1 MSQSALLTFIFFLN
15 AQAVLALIDCDNVF
29 KDNTSVFT
37 GLCNNK
43 WSNLKPLVRPTQ
55 SQVGYAWIKYKID
68 HSFTS
73 SDDAQDE
80 MSDSVPAVLG
90 PDGYFYIIDDHH
102 TLSALDYSGYS
113 DVSVTLDV
121 RCDKR
126 TMASMDLFYK
136 YLEGSN
142 FIYLGSHPLDK
153 PNVKPEAIIPQLLPK
168 LFSFTSSSK
177 SLTDDPWRSLAA
189 YSRKVSDS
197 EYRCMYRG
205 CGDGSQSSGAS
216 VPYFEFKWSY
226 FMLDATYYNSSY
238 WPSQSSYKTFYTSYQ
253 GISATE
259 NVDKI
264 DISSWKAT
272 AELVI
277 PLCRADNTGSYVLPD
292 SIYGDELSL
301 PGYVQGMVALAD
313 DPDCTLPGCI

>member
-1 MSQSALLTFIFFLN
+1 MLILGSAIFFFLN
-15 AQAVLALIDCDNVF
+15 TRVALALKDCDNVYS
-29 KDNTSVFT
+29 DNTNTFT

-55 SQVGYAWIKYKID
+55 SQVGYAWIKYKLEK
-68 HSFTS
+68 SFTS
-73 SDDAQDE
+73 SSSAQDE

-90 PDGYFYIIDDHH
+90 PDGYFYIVDDHH

-121 RCDKR
+121 LCDKR
-126 TMASMDLFYK
+126 STASMDIFYK
-136 YLEGSN
+136 YLEGNN
-142 FIYLGSHPLDK
+142 FIYLGYHPLDK
-153 PNVKPEAIIPQLLPK
+153 PNVLPEAIAPQFLPTI
-168 LFSFTSSSK
+168 FSFTSSSK
-177 SLTDDPWRSLAA
+177 SFTDDPWRSMAG

-238 WPSQSSYKTFYTSYQ
+238 WPSPSSFKAFYTSYQ
-253 GISATE
+253 GVSTTANI
-259 NVDKI
+259 DKI
-264 DISSWKAT
+264 DTSSWKAA
-272 AELVI
+272 AELII
-277 PLCRADNTGSYVLPD
+277 PLCRAELTGSYALP
-292 SIYGDELSL
+292 SAIYGDELSL

-313 DPDCTLPGCI
+313 DPTCVLPECI